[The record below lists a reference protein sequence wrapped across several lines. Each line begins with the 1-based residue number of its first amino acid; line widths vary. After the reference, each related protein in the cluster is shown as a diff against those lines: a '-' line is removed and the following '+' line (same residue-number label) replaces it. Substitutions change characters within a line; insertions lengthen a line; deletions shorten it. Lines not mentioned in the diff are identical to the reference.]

1 MRYNTDIFEN
11 KKEKQRK
18 YEKTKYNNITTLNK
32 KKINKILN
40 PNI

>member
-18 YEKTKYNNITTLNK
+18 YKKAKYNNKITLNRK
-32 KKINKILN
+32 K
-40 PNI
+40 